1 MQEMM
6 MAWTRRLVWSS
17 EASENGMILDI
28 FCRSSLDNFRTK
40 CQCEESE
47 MTPNLW
53 ASTTVRRK
61 LALIGRLSLEHGLD
75 KRSRVQF

>member
-28 FCRSSLDNFRTK
+28 FCR
-40 CQCEESE
+40 
-47 MTPNLW
+47 
-53 ASTTVRRK
+53 
-61 LALIGRLSLEHGLD
+61 
-75 KRSRVQF
+75 